1 MKTILFFIL
10 SFLCCSF
17 IVTEGQSLIIVENHQ
32 PKAVIVIPDEASN
45 QIQYAAKNLQSYV
58 QKSTGAVLPITK
70 FNTVAGIS
78 IEIGVTSFVKAQG
91 ISVSSLDEDAYILQ
105 SIDPQHF
112 IIVGG
117 SDWGTEFGV
126 YAFLEK
132 FLGVH
137 WLMPTDLGTDIP
149 LNRNLILSQVN
160 ITESPTYISRQI
172 SPLYIEVQTD
182 LGYWTRFNRFR
193 GRINFSHNLSHL
205 FDPKLF
211 LKTNP
216 DFFPKNGKDLQL
228 NDYSWQPNFSAPGI
242 ADSGAARIIRYFDK
256 NPKATSYS
264 LGINDFPYFDESLAS
279 LARRKGGKNYLGME
293 DVSNDY
299 FQWVNAVAKKVLA
312 VYPDKYFGLLAYNNV
327 AEPPSANIGV
337 NAHVIPFLTYERL
350 RWSDPKLEQ
359 QGHQLTEAWTKQC
372 DVLGWYDYVYGLD
385 YLVPR
390 VWFHRM
396 QDYLKWGS
404 QNKVKY
410 YYAEL
415 YPNWGEGS
423 KPWIMGKLLWNP
435 NYNVDSL
442 LNVWYVSFAGKKAA
456 PKLKSF
462 YQVWEQFWSKDIFTS
477 SWNYDTHQYLN
488 FTVLSYLSAVSK
500 EYGSNCDKFIND
512 ALNLAETTGQKQ
524 RIKELRDMW
533 QVYKAAIEIY
543 NDPSIP
549 ANQKQQNLLSSSK
562 FTALLNSLANDP
574 VHSDSIKWI
583 KDYLGIKG

>member
-1 MKTILFFIL
+1 
-10 SFLCCSF
+10 LCCSF
-17 IVTEGQSLIIVENHQ
+17 LALKGQSLIVANHQ
-32 PKAVIVIPDEASN
+32 PKAVIVIPYAASN
-45 QIQYAAKNLQSYV
+45 QIQYAAKILQEYI
-58 QKSTGAVLPITK
+58 QKSTAAVLPITQIAPAS
-70 FNTVAGIS
+70 VIS
-78 IEIGVTSFVKAQG
+78 IEIGVTSLVKAQG
-91 ISVSSLDEDAYILQ
+91 IDVNTLDEDAFILQ
-105 SIDPQHF
+105 SVSSQHL
-112 IIVGG
+112 IIIGG

-137 WLMPTDLGTDIP
+137 WLMPTELGTDIP
-149 LNRNLILSQVN
+149 LNKNLILPQVN
-160 ITESPTYISRQI
+160 FIDSPSYISRQI

-182 LGYWTRFNRFR
+182 LGYWTRFNRLR

-205 FDPKLF
+205 FDPKVF

-216 DFFPKNGKDLQL
+216 DFFPKNGKDLQP
-228 NDYSWQPNFSAPGI
+228 NDYSWQPNFSASGI
-242 ADSGAARIIRYFDK
+242 SDSGAATIIRYFDK
-256 NPKATSYS
+256 NPTVTSYS
-264 LGINDFPYFDESLAS
+264 LGINDFPAFDQSAKSLS
-279 LARRKGGKNYLGME
+279 RRTGRKNYLGME

-327 AEPPSANIGV
+327 AEPPSTSIGV

-359 QGHQLTEAWTKQC
+359 QGHLVTEAWAKES

-415 YPNWGEGS
+415 YPNWGEGP

-442 LNVWYVSFAGKKAA
+442 LNTWYISFAGKKAA

-462 YQVWEQFWSKDIFTS
+462 YHVWEQFWSKDIFNS

-488 FTVLSYLSAVSK
+488 FTVLSYLSAVPK
-500 EYGSNCDKFIND
+500 EYVTNCDKLMND
-512 ALNLAETTGQKQ
+512 ALTLAQTAEQKQ
-524 RIKELRDMW
+524 RVKKLRDMW

-543 NDPSIP
+543 NDPSIST
-549 ANQKQQNLLSSSK
+549 NQKQQILLSSHK
-562 FTALLNSLANDP
+562 FVALLNSLAGDAL
-574 VHSDSIKWI
+574 HADSIKWI
-583 KDYLGIKG
+583 KGYLSIKG